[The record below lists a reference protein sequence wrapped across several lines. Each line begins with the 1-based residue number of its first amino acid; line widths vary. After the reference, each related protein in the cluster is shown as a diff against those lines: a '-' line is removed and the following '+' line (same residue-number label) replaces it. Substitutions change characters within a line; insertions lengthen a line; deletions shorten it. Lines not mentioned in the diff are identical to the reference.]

1 MCSHEE
7 CMLYMMFMRLVCHT
21 RSLINP
27 YDERRIS
34 MILCDE
40 CELCDAKNAMNEMP
54 MLYVSKA

>member
-1 MCSHEE
+1 
-7 CMLYMMFMRLVCHT
+7 MLYMMFMRLVCHT

-54 MLYVSKA
+54 MLYVSKAL